1 MPAARTYPGVYV
13 EEIPSAVRTIT
24 GVSTSITAFIG
35 RALSGPVNQP
45 VTVYNYG
52 DFERTFGGLWL
63 QSTLGFAVRDFFQNG
78 GSQAVIVRLFHPYF
92 PTTAD
97 RTQALTYSAAIITAL
112 NAITTPFTPN
122 VATAVAAAMA
132 PTVTAAAT
140 AHASVVGAVNSIV
153 AAANQAAAATPAP
166 TVIAPI
172 VSAATAAS
180 LAAIPLI
187 KSRYKI
193 KTLQS
198 GGMPGPDLLLDAKYE
213 GSYTNGLRITVAKA
227 DADIA
232 ESVAARYGL
241 TKDDW
246 FTVSFLDDASGD
258 VLEKFVNVSLQNSE
272 RRFDKI
278 LENESEYLRVA
289 DPGSF
294 PLATRLDAVN
304 SPYRVGVNDKALD
317 GENLD
322 ANDVRGSESTKR
334 GIYALENVDLFNL
347 LCIPPLVSGS
357 GLGTAL
363 IDDVVAYCKRRRAM
377 LLIDAPWTSVSAA
390 LSGVDTD
397 IGAAAANAAVFFPR
411 LRQPNPLRDDQPED
425 FAPCGAVAGVIA
437 RTDAARGVWKAP
449 AGLDAVLNG
458 VPQLSIKIDDQES
471 GQLNQRGI
479 NALRTMP
486 AAGRVIW
493 GARTRLGSDRR
504 ASEWKYLSIRRLA
517 LYIEE
522 SLYRGTQ
529 WVVFQKNDEPLWAM
543 IRLNI
548 GAFMQGL
555 FRQGAFQGQTPQE
568 SYFVKCDSSTTTQSD
583 IDQGVVNVIVGFA
596 PLKPAEF
603 VVIKLQQIAGQSTA

>member
-35 RALSGPVNQP
+35 RALRGPVNQP

-92 PTTAD
+92 PTSAD
-97 RTQALTYSAAIITAL
+97 RTQALSYSAAIITAL
-112 NAITTPFTPN
+112 NAITTPFTPD

-140 AHASVVGAVNSIV
+140 ADASVVGAVAQIV
-153 AAANQAAAATPAP
+153 AAANQAATATPAP
-166 TVIAPI
+166 TTIAPI
-172 VSAATAAS
+172 VAAATTAS

-193 KTLQS
+193 NTVDGVS
-198 GGMPGPDLLLDAKYE
+198 PGSDVLLDAKYE
-213 GSYTNGLRITVAKA
+213 GSYTNGLRIVVAKV
-227 DADIA
+227 DAD
-232 ESVAARYGL
+232 VAQKVADRYGL

-246 FTVSFLDDASGD
+246 FNVTFLDDVSGD
-258 VLEKFVNVSLQNSE
+258 VLEKFVNVSIQNSE

-278 LENESEYLRVA
+278 LENESEYLRA
-289 DPGSF
+289 AEPWSF
-294 PLATRLDAVN
+294 TVTTRFNTAN
-304 SPYRVGVNDKALD
+304 SPYRAGANDKALD
-317 GENLD
+317 GETLD
-322 ANDVRGSESTKR
+322 GTDVKGSESAKR

-347 LCIPPLVSGS
+347 LCIPPLSGGS

-363 IDDVVAYCKRRRAM
+363 IDEVVKYCKKRRAV
-377 LLIDAPWTSVSAA
+377 LLIDAPWSSVTAA
-390 LSGVDTD
+390 LANVDTD
-397 IGAAAANAAVFFPR
+397 IGAPAANAAVFFPR
-411 LRQPNPLRDDQPED
+411 LRQPNPLRDNQIED

-449 AGLDAVLNG
+449 AGLDAALNG
-458 VPQLSIKIDDQES
+458 VPQLSININDQES

-479 NALRTMP
+479 NALRAMP

-493 GARTRLGSDRR
+493 GSRTRLGSDGR

-517 LYIEE
+517 LYLEE

-529 WVVFQKNDEPLWAM
+529 WVVFQKNDEPLWAQ
-543 IRLNI
+543 IRLNV
-548 GAFMQGL
+548 GAFMQDL
-555 FRQGAFQGQTPQE
+555 FRQGAFQGQTPRE
-568 SYFVKCDSSTTTQSD
+568 AYFVKCDSSTTTQSD
-583 IDQGVVNVIVGFA
+583 INQGVVNVIVGFA

-603 VVIKLQQIAGQSTA
+603 VVIKLQQMAGQSTA